1 MAQIRR
7 VVEHDFEPVH
17 RLLEQLMPA
26 SLDLRQ
32 NIWSR
37 MLARQDYAAWI
48 AEIDGRPAGFIDLY
62 VFPDIGHGRNIA
74 LINNL
79 VVDEAFRRRGLG
91 EALLSETVAHCRT
104 HDVIELHLWTDFDN
118 TRALALYE
126 HCGFIRRSLLME
138 LEL

>member
-26 SLDLRQ
+26 LPDLRQ
-32 NIWSR
+32 HIWGR

-48 AEIDGRPAGFIDLY
+48 AEIEDRPAGFIDLY

-91 EALLSETVAHCRT
+91 EALVNEAVAHCRT
-104 HDVIELHLWTDFDN
+104 HDVIELHLWTEFDN

-126 HCGFIRRSLLME
+126 RCGFVRRSLLME
-138 LEL
+138 LGL

>member
-7 VVEHDFEPVH
+7 VVEPDFEAVH

-26 SLDLRQ
+26 SQGLRRAL
-32 NIWSR
+32 WSGT
-37 MLARQDYAAWI
+37 LAQENFAAWI
-48 AEIDGRPAGFIDLY
+48 AEVDGRPAGFLDLY
-62 VFPDIGHGRNIA
+62 VFPDVAHGRNIG

-91 EALLSETVAHCRT
+91 EALVNESVAYCRAR
-104 HDVIELHLWTDFDN
+104 DVVELHLWTDFDN

-126 HCGFIRRSLLME
+126 RCGFIRRSLLME
-138 LEL
+138 REL

>member
-26 SLDLRQ
+26 PPGLRE

-48 AEIDGRPAGFIDLY
+48 AEIDRRPVGFIDLY

-79 VVDEAFRRRGLG
+79 VVDEAFRGRGLG
-91 EALLSETVAHCRT
+91 GALVGETVAHCRA
-104 HDVIELHLWTDFDN
+104 HDAIELHLWTGFDN

-126 HCGFIRRSLLME
+126 RCGFVRRSLVME